1 LGNFTNK
8 LMEKNKQYTAVDFI
22 YDELKKYVRYDNRN
36 AVETFDRI
44 FEQAK
49 EKYQDEMESSII
61 EICAEKSTSESY
73 KYADGY
79 SQGFEA
85 ALKLVKW
92 KIDNELIYKH
102 NEQR

>member
-1 LGNFTNK
+1 MIN
-8 LMEKNKQYTAVDFI
+8 NKQQTAVEFI
-22 YDELKKYVRYDNRN
+22 HEELRKYVRYDNRS

-61 EICAEKSTSESY
+61 EICAEKSTSDAS
-73 KYADGY
+73 KYAEGY

-85 ALKLVKW
+85 ALKFVKW
-92 KIDNELIYKH
+92 KIDNELRYKH